1 MNLFEVFAKLT
12 IDTGEYEKNVKTA
25 KEKITSFASTA
36 ANVAKKVSTPWTALA
51 KGVGTVS
58 KGVVAGIGAIGAAA
72 GAGIAALN
80 GIAESTEEY
89 RIAQGKL
96 NTAFDAAGFSAETAQ
111 KSYSGFY
118 GILGDTDTAT
128 EASQLLAKLAQS
140 EEDVSKW
147 TNVAAGVY
155 GTFGD
160 SLPVEGLIEAAN
172 ETAKVG
178 TVTGTLADALNW
190 AGISEEKFNEQLA
203 AAGSEYERNQLIM
216 ETLSGVYDGAAE
228 SFYKNNEQ
236 LVKSRENQE
245 RLNQTLAGIGTAVES
260 AKAAFL
266 SGFMPSIEQAGGKVT
281 EFINRITTAF
291 SEGGLSGAVEAGSGI
306 IAEIV
311 TEISGKL
318 PEVVEMAKTI
328 ISTLVD
334 GLMQNLPE
342 ITKGAAEALTAF
354 LTGAMDMFPDIFNLG
369 LELIIQLVEGLAD
382 NIDEIVDS
390 AVSMIEKLVEILT
403 NPDAVSRLLEAALE
417 IMIAISEGLI
427 KAIPQIITAVP
438 EIIVNLVNAFWE
450 NRDKIL
456 DIGVNIV
463 KGVWEG
469 IKSMATW
476 LGGVVSGFF
485 SGIVNSAKKALG
497 IHSPSKLFRDQIG
510 KNIGLGVAMGIEDSE
525 DEAVQAAAE
534 LAESV
539 YDKSVEWIE
548 KQTKYQEFSLAEQL
562 EVWEAAQ
569 SQFVKE
575 SRQYADAEEKIF
587 DLRKQIQD
595 EYLGKVKE
603 VTDKVAELQENYQTA
618 LADRANEIY
627 EIYGLFDEVGEKNDV
642 TGRELIGNLED
653 QINSIREFYS
663 NLDVLAQR
671 GAPTE
676 MIGELRQMGPSA
688 SGELEALLELSDKQL
703 TEYANLYKEKQQLAN
718 ELAVNEL
725 KNLKE
730 QTNLQIQENLQA
742 AKTLYEQYTPTVG
755 KSFTNTLADSIKNGA
770 SKVADAAADVVIRA
784 MESAQA
790 AMDSFTVE
798 NGYSMDSETGNN
810 SNSRSG
816 SSGGTVVNQYIQAVP
831 MTPNELA
838 RQSVDAF
845 DRLRWT

>member
-12 IDTGEYEKNVKTA
+12 IDTSEYEKNVKTA

-51 KGVGTVS
+51 KGIGTVS

-96 NTAFDAAGFSAETAQ
+96 NTAFEAAGYSADTAQ
-111 KSYSGFY
+111 QAYSGFY

-147 TNVAAGVY
+147 TNIAAGVY

-178 TVTGTLADALNW
+178 QVTGTLADALNW

-260 AKAAFL
+260 AKNAFL
-266 SGFMPSIEQAGGKVT
+266 SGFIPGIEQAGEKVT
-281 EFINRITTAF
+281 EFIDRITTAF
-291 SEGGLSGAVEAGSGI
+291 SEEGLSGAVEAGSGI
-306 IAEIV
+306 IAEII

-342 ITKGAAEALTAF
+342 ITKGAAEAISSF

-390 AVSMIEKLVEILT
+390 AVSMIEKLTEILT
-403 NPDAVSRLLEAALE
+403 NPDSVTRLLEAALD
-417 IMIAISEGLI
+417 IMLAISEGLI
-427 KAIPQIITAVP
+427 KAIPQLITAVP
-438 EIIVNLVNAFWE
+438 EIITNLVQAFW
-450 NRDKIL
+450 NQRGKIL

-463 KGVWEG
+463 KGVWDG
-469 IKSMATW
+469 ISSMAGW
-476 LGGVVSGFF
+476 LFDKVSGFF
-485 SGIVNSAKKALG
+485 DGLFGGVEEEEE
-497 IHSPSKLFRDQIG
+497 IHSPSKKWARGIG
-510 KNIGLGVAMGIEDSE
+510 KPMAQGIGVGFEDAMRDVNDMISS
-525 DEAVQAAAE
+525 AVS
-534 LAESV
+534 SV
-539 YDKSVEWIE
+539 
-548 KQTKYQEFSLAEQL
+548 
-562 EVWEAAQ
+562 
-569 SQFVKE
+569 
-575 SRQYADAEEKIF
+575 
-587 DLRKQIQD
+587 
-595 EYLGKVKE
+595 KV
-603 VTDKVAELQENYQTA
+603 
-618 LADRANEIY
+618 
-627 EIYGLFDEVGEKNDV
+627 
-642 TGRELIGNLED
+642 
-653 QINSIREFYS
+653 S
-663 NLDVLAQR
+663 
-671 GAPTE
+671 PT
-676 MIGELRQMGPSA
+676 Q
-688 SGELEALLELSDKQL
+688 
-703 TEYANLYKEKQQLAN
+703 
-718 ELAVNEL
+718 
-725 KNLKE
+725 
-730 QTNLQIQENLQA
+730 
-742 AKTLYEQYTPTVG
+742 
-755 KSFTNTLADSIKNGA
+755 
-770 SKVADAAADVVIRA
+770 
-784 MESAQA
+784 
-790 AMDSFTVE
+790 
-798 NGYSMDSETGNN
+798 
-810 SNSRSG
+810 
-816 SSGGTVVNQYIQAVP
+816 SSGGTVSAGTVVNQYIQAVP

-845 DRLRWT
+845 DRLRWAY

>member
-12 IDTGEYEKNVKTA
+12 IDTSEYEKNVKTA

-36 ANVAKKVSTPWTALA
+36 ANVAKKVSTPWTSLA
-51 KGVGTVS
+51 KGIGTVS

-147 TNVAAGVY
+147 TNIAAGVY

-160 SLPVEGLIEAAN
+160 ALPIESMVEAAN

-260 AKAAFL
+260 AKNAFL
-266 SGFMPSIEQAGGKVT
+266 SGFIPGIEQAGGKVT
-281 EFINRITTAF
+281 EFIDRIATAF
-291 SEGGLSGAVEAGSGI
+291 SEDGLSGAVEAGSGI

-342 ITKGAAEALTAF
+342 ITKGAAEAISSF
-354 LTGAMDMFPDIFNLG
+354 VSGAMDMFPDIFNLG

-382 NIDEIVDS
+382 NIDQIVDS
-390 AVSMIEKLVEILT
+390 AVQMIEKLVEILT
-403 NPDAVSRLLEAALE
+403 NPDSVTRLLEAALD
-417 IMIAISEGLI
+417 IILAISEGLI
-427 KAIPQIITAVP
+427 KAIPQLITAVP
-438 EIIVNLVNAFWE
+438 EIITNLVQAFW
-450 NRDKIL
+450 NQRGKIL

-463 KGVWEG
+463 KGVWDG
-469 IKSMATW
+469 ISSMAGW
-476 LGGVVSGFF
+476 LFDKVSGFF
-485 SGIVNSAKKALG
+485 DGLFGGVEEEEE
-497 IHSPSKLFRDQIG
+497 IHSPSKKWARGIG
-510 KNIGLGVAMGIEDSE
+510 KPMAQGIGVGFKNAMRDVNDMISS
-525 DEAVQAAAE
+525 AMS
-534 LAESV
+534 SV
-539 YDKSVEWIE
+539 RVS
-548 KQTKYQEFSLAEQL
+548 
-562 EVWEAAQ
+562 
-569 SQFVKE
+569 
-575 SRQYADAEEKIF
+575 
-587 DLRKQIQD
+587 
-595 EYLGKVKE
+595 
-603 VTDKVAELQENYQTA
+603 
-618 LADRANEIY
+618 
-627 EIYGLFDEVGEKNDV
+627 
-642 TGRELIGNLED
+642 
-653 QINSIREFYS
+653 
-663 NLDVLAQR
+663 
-671 GAPTE
+671 PT
-676 MIGELRQMGPSA
+676 Q
-688 SGELEALLELSDKQL
+688 
-703 TEYANLYKEKQQLAN
+703 
-718 ELAVNEL
+718 
-725 KNLKE
+725 
-730 QTNLQIQENLQA
+730 
-742 AKTLYEQYTPTVG
+742 
-755 KSFTNTLADSIKNGA
+755 
-770 SKVADAAADVVIRA
+770 
-784 MESAQA
+784 
-790 AMDSFTVE
+790 
-798 NGYSMDSETGNN
+798 
-810 SNSRSG
+810 
-816 SSGGTVVNQYIQAVP
+816 SSGGTVSAGTTINQYIQAVP

>member
-12 IDTGEYEKNVKTA
+12 IDTSEYEKNVKTA

-36 ANVAKKVSTPWTALA
+36 ANVAKKVSTPWTTLA
-51 KGVGTVS
+51 KGISTVS
-58 KGVVAGIGAIGAAA
+58 KGVVVGIGAIGTAA

-96 NTAFDAAGFSAETAQ
+96 NTAFDAAGYSADTAQ
-111 KSYSGFY
+111 QAYSGFY

-147 TNVAAGVY
+147 TNIAAGVY

-178 TVTGTLADALNW
+178 QVTGTLADALNW

-260 AKAAFL
+260 AKNAFL
-266 SGFMPSIEQAGGKVT
+266 SGFIPGIEQAGGKVT
-281 EFINRITTAF
+281 EFIERITTAF
-291 SEGGLSGAVEAGSGI
+291 SEEGLSGAIEAGSGI
-306 IAEIV
+306 IAEII

-328 ISTLVD
+328 ISNLVD

-342 ITKGAAEALTAF
+342 ITKGAAEAISSF

-403 NPDAVSRLLEAALE
+403 NPDSVTRLLEAALD
-417 IMIAISEGLI
+417 IMLAISEGLI
-427 KAIPQIITAVP
+427 KAIPQLITAVP
-438 EIIVNLVNAFWE
+438 EIITNLVQAFW
-450 NRDKIL
+450 NQRGKIL

-463 KGVWEG
+463 KGVWDG
-469 IKSMATW
+469 ISSMAGW
-476 LGGVVSGFF
+476 LFDKVSGFF
-485 SGIVNSAKKALG
+485 DGLFGGVEEEEE
-497 IHSPSKLFRDQIG
+497 IHSPSKKWARGIGRPMAQGIGVGFEDAMRDVNDMI
-510 KNIGLGVAMGIEDSE
+510 SS
-525 DEAVQAAAE
+525 AVS
-534 LAESV
+534 SV
-539 YDKSVEWIE
+539 RVS
-548 KQTKYQEFSLAEQL
+548 
-562 EVWEAAQ
+562 
-569 SQFVKE
+569 
-575 SRQYADAEEKIF
+575 
-587 DLRKQIQD
+587 
-595 EYLGKVKE
+595 
-603 VTDKVAELQENYQTA
+603 
-618 LADRANEIY
+618 
-627 EIYGLFDEVGEKNDV
+627 
-642 TGRELIGNLED
+642 
-653 QINSIREFYS
+653 
-663 NLDVLAQR
+663 
-671 GAPTE
+671 PT
-676 MIGELRQMGPSA
+676 Q
-688 SGELEALLELSDKQL
+688 
-703 TEYANLYKEKQQLAN
+703 
-718 ELAVNEL
+718 
-725 KNLKE
+725 
-730 QTNLQIQENLQA
+730 
-742 AKTLYEQYTPTVG
+742 
-755 KSFTNTLADSIKNGA
+755 
-770 SKVADAAADVVIRA
+770 
-784 MESAQA
+784 
-790 AMDSFTVE
+790 
-798 NGYSMDSETGNN
+798 
-810 SNSRSG
+810 
-816 SSGGTVVNQYIQAVP
+816 SSGGTVSAGTIVNQYIQAVP

-845 DRLRWT
+845 DRLRWAY

>member
-12 IDTGEYEKNVKTA
+12 IDTSEYEKNIKTA
-25 KEKITSFASTA
+25 KSKISDFVSTA

-51 KGVGTVS
+51 KGIGTVS

-147 TNVAAGVY
+147 TNIAAGVY

-160 SLPVEGLIEAAN
+160 ALPIESMIEAAN

-216 ETLSGVYDGAAE
+216 QTLSGVYDGAAE

-245 RLNQTLAGIGTAVES
+245 RLNQTLANIGTAVES
-260 AKAAFL
+260 AKNAFL
-266 SGFMPSIEQAGGKVT
+266 SGFIPGIEQAGGKVT
-281 EFINRITTAF
+281 EFIERITTAF
-291 SEGGLSGAVEAGSGI
+291 SEEGLSGAIEAGSGI

-342 ITKGAAEALTAF
+342 ITKGAAEAISSF

-403 NPDAVSRLLEAALE
+403 NPDSVTRLLEAALD
-417 IMIAISEGLI
+417 IILAISEGLI
-427 KAIPQIITAVP
+427 KAIPQLITAVP
-438 EIIVNLVNAFWE
+438 EIVVNLVNAFWD
-450 NRDKIL
+450 NRGKIL

-463 KGVWEG
+463 KGVWDG
-469 IKSMATW
+469 ISSMAGW
-476 LGGVVSGFF
+476 LFDKVSGFF
-485 SGIVNSAKKALG
+485 DGLFGGVEEEEE
-497 IHSPSKLFRDQIG
+497 IHSPSKKWARGIG
-510 KNIGLGVAMGIEDSE
+510 KPMAQGIGVGFEDAMRDVNDMISS
-525 DEAVQAAAE
+525 AMS
-534 LAESV
+534 SV
-539 YDKSVEWIE
+539 RVS
-548 KQTKYQEFSLAEQL
+548 
-562 EVWEAAQ
+562 
-569 SQFVKE
+569 
-575 SRQYADAEEKIF
+575 
-587 DLRKQIQD
+587 
-595 EYLGKVKE
+595 
-603 VTDKVAELQENYQTA
+603 
-618 LADRANEIY
+618 
-627 EIYGLFDEVGEKNDV
+627 
-642 TGRELIGNLED
+642 
-653 QINSIREFYS
+653 
-663 NLDVLAQR
+663 
-671 GAPTE
+671 PT
-676 MIGELRQMGPSA
+676 Q
-688 SGELEALLELSDKQL
+688 
-703 TEYANLYKEKQQLAN
+703 
-718 ELAVNEL
+718 
-725 KNLKE
+725 
-730 QTNLQIQENLQA
+730 
-742 AKTLYEQYTPTVG
+742 
-755 KSFTNTLADSIKNGA
+755 
-770 SKVADAAADVVIRA
+770 
-784 MESAQA
+784 
-790 AMDSFTVE
+790 
-798 NGYSMDSETGNN
+798 
-810 SNSRSG
+810 
-816 SSGGTVVNQYIQAVP
+816 SSGGTVSAGTTINQYIQAVP

-845 DRLRWT
+845 DRLRWAY